1 MSLAPQTI
9 GLLGMLGLL
18 VLIFIRVPVAVA
30 LGIVGFVG
38 YAAIEGWQRALL
50 VLGNTPFDIASG
62 YALSVVPLFI
72 LMGAL
77 ASEFG
82 MSAKLFKAAKSLFNG
97 FRGAEAMATIGACAG
112 FAAVCGSSLA
122 TAATM
127 SRIAIPEMRAGGY
140 DDRLSVGVVAAGG
153 TLGILLPPSII
164 FVIYA
169 IIAQQSVLRLF
180 AAGLIPGLVLMVLYM
195 MVVGLLVIV
204 RPAWAQP
211 GQSLSLRQRLRDMRQ
226 MWEIALLFGVSIGGM
241 YAGWFSPTEA
251 AAIGAFGAFML
262 ATMTGQMSLA
272 RFWICVRQSVQT
284 TAMLF
289 FIMIGAFLFSY
300 FTVQTQ
306 LPTTLV
312 ALVRQAGLSPLYVML
327 VLIAI
332 YIILGCFLDGIG
344 MILVTVPIFFPL
356 VVENGFDPVWF
367 GVMLVT
373 LMEIGLIHPPVGMNL
388 FVIRAQIPDIRLSA
402 IYLGVLPF
410 LIAQAMLIVLLLA
423 FPRMALWLPASL
435 YGR

>member
-1 MSLAPQTI
+1 MAPQTI
-9 GLLGMLGLL
+9 GLLGMLALL
-18 VLIFIRVPVAVA
+18 ALIFMRVPVAVS
-30 LGIVGFVG
+30 LGIVGFAG
-38 YAAIEGWQRALL
+38 YAAIEGWQKALL

-82 MSAKLFKAAKSLFNG
+82 MSAKLFKATKSLFNG

-127 SRIAIPEMRAGGY
+127 SRIAIPEMRAAGY
-140 DDRLSVGVVAAGG
+140 DDRLSTGVVAAGG

-195 MVVGLLVIV
+195 LVVGLLVVV
-204 RPAWAQP
+204 RPAWAQS
-211 GQSLSLRQRLRDMRQ
+211 GQPLSLRRRLRDMLE
-226 MWEIALLFGVSIGGM
+226 MWEIALLFCVSIGGM
-241 YAGWFSPTEA
+241 YAGFFSPTEA
-251 AAIGAFGAFML
+251 AAIGAFGAFLL
-262 ATMTGQMSLA
+262 ATITGQMSLA
-272 RFWICVRQSVQT
+272 KFWKCVRQSVQT

-300 FTVQTQ
+300 FVVQTQ
-306 LPTTLV
+306 LPVTLV
-312 ALVRQAGLSPLYVML
+312 ALVREAGLSPLNVMI
-327 VLIAI
+327 VLIVI
-332 YIILGCFLDGIG
+332 YIVLGCFLDAIG

-388 FVIRAQIPDIRLSA
+388 FVIRAQIPDIPLSA
-402 IYLGVLPF
+402 IYLGVIPF
-410 LIAQAMLIVLLLA
+410 LLAQAVLIVLLLA
-423 FPRMALWLPASL
+423 FPHLALWLPAAL

>member
-1 MSLAPQTI
+1 
-9 GLLGMLGLL
+9 
-18 VLIFIRVPVAVA
+18 
-30 LGIVGFVG
+30 
-38 YAAIEGWQRALL
+38 
-50 VLGNTPFDIASG
+50 
-62 YALSVVPLFI
+62 
-72 LMGAL
+72 MGAV

-82 MSAKLFKAAKSLFNG
+82 MSAKLFKATKFLFNG

-127 SRIAIPEMRAGGY
+127 SRIAIPEMRAAGY
-140 DDRLSVGVVAAGG
+140 DDRLSTGVVAAGG

-169 IIAQQSVLRLF
+169 IIAQQSVLKLF

-195 MVVGLLVIV
+195 LVVALLVVV
-204 RPAWAQP
+204 RPAWARS
-211 GQSLSLRQRLRDMRQ
+211 GQALPLRQRLRDMRE
-226 MWEIALLFGVSIGGM
+226 MWEIALLFCVSIGGM
-241 YAGWFSPTEA
+241 YAGLFSPTEA
-251 AAIGAFGAFML
+251 AAIGAFGAFAL
-262 ATMTGQMSLA
+262 ATLTGQMSLP
-272 RFWICVRQSVQT
+272 RFWKCVRQSVQT

-300 FTVQTQ
+300 FIVQTQ
-306 LPTTLV
+306 LPVTLV
-312 ALVRQAGLSPLYVML
+312 ALVREAGLSPLYVMI
-327 VLIAI
+327 VLIVI
-332 YIILGCFLDGIG
+332 YIVLGCFLDGIG

-388 FVIRAQIPDIRLSA
+388 FVIRAQLPDIPLSA
-402 IYLGVLPF
+402 IYLGVVPF
-410 LIAQAMLIVLLLA
+410 LLAQAALIVLLLA
-423 FPRMALWLPASL
+423 FPHMALWLPTAL
-435 YGR
+435 YGREAVAGSRGAPVRIGPAARPGNRLVPCVIPPQARH